1 MTSQIIT
8 VESCVS
14 RKRKLVLKTIPLRRI
29 FSVGAIAIVAS
40 TLVNL
45 GIKGIAELWF
55 HPSASFI
62 PLSIGPVIF
71 WSVVCGIGAVL
82 VFALVVRRSS
92 RPVLVYTLIAIG
104 VYVLTFI
111 PDGLLLFSNPP
122 LVPGMTVYAVLSLMA
137 MHAAE
142 AIIILLTLVILAGR
156 SKL

>member
-1 MTSQIIT
+1 M
-8 VESCVS
+8 
-14 RKRKLVLKTIPLRRI
+14 KTIPLRRI

-40 TLVNL
+40 MLVNL
-45 GIKGIAELWF
+45 GIKGIAGLWF
-55 HPSASFI
+55 HPSPDFI
-62 PLSIGPVIF
+62 PLGIGPVIF
-71 WSVVCGIGAVL
+71 WSVVCGIGAIL

-92 RPVLVYTLIAIG
+92 QPVLVYTFIAIG

-122 LVPGMTVYAVLSLMA
+122 VIPGIPVYEILSLMA

-142 AIIILLTLVILAGR
+142 AIIMLLSLVILAER